1 MFAQI
6 ISHTPTWVWALL
18 AFLVYRGVVAS
29 ADREVTLKKVSII
42 PLVMLALSWQGI
54 AATFG
59 VTPLTVGCWLAS
71 AGIAAALNWQLFRK
85 DRIVAYPERGVLFQ
99 RGSWLPLA
107 LMMAIFVT
115 KYAVAV
121 LLAIQPPLA
130 HNAVFAAAICA
141 LYGVFNGM
149 FIGRLLRIVALYRN
163 AQPAGEAYSGPLNN

>member
-18 AFLVYRGVVAS
+18 AFLVYRGILAS
-29 ADREVTLKKVSII
+29 TDREVTLKRISII
-42 PLVMLALSWQGI
+42 PLVMLALSWQGV

-59 VTPLTVGCWLAS
+59 FTPLTAGCWLAS
-71 AGIAAALNWQLFRK
+71 AGIAATLNWQLFRK
-85 DRIVAYPERGVLFQ
+85 DQIVAYPERGVLFQ

-107 LMMAIFVT
+107 LMMGIFVT

-121 LLAIQPPLA
+121 LLAMQPPLA
-130 HNAVFAAAICA
+130 HNTMFAAVICA

-149 FIGRLLRIVALYRN
+149 LIGRLLRIAALYRS
-163 AQPAGEAYSGPLNN
+163 AQPAGEAYSG